1 MIPPARRHRGWRA
14 RLCAGALASALA
26 AGLAGSAAAAPA
38 APAPAAAAPGPLGL
52 AELEFLARQ
61 RPDEAEA
68 GLAGLLPML
77 GNQPS
82 THAHAL
88 AMKGVLQARRDDAD
102 GADRSLRALESLLAA
117 APAARDDVQAAV
129 ALVRAE
135 QAMRRGPLRRAARV
149 AADALAQLPAE
160 AAPVLRIRLMRV
172 LANALED
179 TGKFEDA
186 VRLRQQVITL
196 ADAVGPAW
204 RRAEARQNLAVALMQ
219 ARQFPQARS
228 VNQEAMAM
236 ARAAGDLVTE
246 SRAWTTHAILLGE
259 DGDMGAELEAMK
271 QAIALTR
278 RAGARGEEVLAMAN
292 LADYYLRARDFPTA
306 LRLSQE
312 VLPMAREQA
321 DTSAE
326 SVALANIG
334 LALISMHRRDEGL
347 AYAREAMA
355 IDERTGALANL
366 ATTLGELG
374 GYLERAGYLKDALE
388 VYRRHRALSDD
399 VHRRDQQQAVLELQE
414 ANEHE
419 QRRRELALL
428 RSENHLKQAQLLN
441 ADLQQRV
448 WLAAVAVGVLMLAL
462 AGALLLRLRQTGQ
475 ALSEDNALLRTQ
487 SERDVLTG
495 LANRRHLQRLMQPDG
510 AGEPL
515 PFEGS
520 LLLIDLDHFKLVN
533 DAHGHAAGDAV
544 LVEVA
549 RRLRATLREEDLV
562 VRWGGEE
569 FLVVAQG
576 LSQDQAQT
584 LAQRL
589 LAAIGGPPVLLPE
602 GALAISA
609 SIGFACFPT
618 EPTRLTVNWERAL
631 DLVDTALYLA
641 KAHGR
646 NRAYGVRAVHARD
659 ERELAQ
665 ISRGLEEA
673 WSAGLVHLTP
683 LSGPVPAGSGA
694 GR

>member
-1 MIPPARRHRGWRA
+1 MNPPARRHCGWRA
-14 RLCAGALASALA
+14 CARAAVQALALLGGAVGGA
-26 AGLAGSAAAAPA
+26 HAAPA
-38 APAPAAAAPGPLGL
+38 ASAPVEATPGPLGL
-52 AELEFLARQ
+52 VELEFLARQ

-77 GNQPS
+77 GSSPS
-82 THAHAL
+82 MRAQAL
-88 AMKGVLQARRDDAD
+88 ALKGVLQARRDDAD
-102 GADRSLRALESLLAA
+102 GADRTLRALEALQAA
-117 APAARDDVQAAV
+117 TPDVARIAQAAV

-135 QAMRRGPLRRAARV
+135 QAMKRGPLRRAARL
-149 AADALAQLPAE
+149 AEDALAQLPAD

-204 RRAEARQNLAVALMQ
+204 RRAEARQNLAVSLLQ
-219 ARQFPQARS
+219 ARQYAPARS

-236 ARAAGDLVTE
+236 SRAAGDLVTE
-246 SRAWTTHAILLGE
+246 SRVWTTHAILLGE
-259 DGDMGAELEAMK
+259 EGDMAAELEAMK

-312 VLPMAREQA
+312 VLPLAREQA

-326 SVALANIG
+326 SVALINIG
-334 LALISMHRRDEGL
+334 LALISMHRRDEGM
-347 AYAREAMA
+347 AFAREAMA
-355 IDERTGALANL
+355 IDERTGALASL
-366 ATTLGELG
+366 ASILGELG
-374 GYLERAGYLKDALE
+374 GYLERAGYREDALAI
-388 VYRRHRALSDD
+388 YQRHRRLSDD

-414 ANEHE
+414 ANEHA
-419 QRRRELALL
+419 RRQRELALL
-428 RSENHLKQAQLLN
+428 SSENHLKQAQLLN
-441 ADLQQRV
+441 AELQQRV
-448 WLAAVAVGVLMLAL
+448 WLAAIAVGVLMLAL

-475 ALSEDNALLRTQ
+475 ALTEDNALLRTQ

-520 LLLIDLDHFKLVN
+520 LLLIDLDHFKRVN
-533 DAHGHAAGDAV
+533 DEHGHAAGDAV

-549 RRLRATLREEDLV
+549 RRLRATLRDEDLV

-569 FLVVAQG
+569 FLVVARG

-589 LAAIGGPPVLLPE
+589 LAALGGAPVLLPE

-646 NRAYGVRAVHARD
+646 NRAYGVRTVHARD
-659 ERELAQ
+659 EGELAQ

-683 LSGPVPAGSGA
+683 LTGPVPAGQGA